1 MKNKYI
7 LIGVWSLL
15 LFTAGLAE
23 AQTKVKSSYSG
34 TAGFN
39 IPLWIALETG
49 EFRKLDLEVETVL
62 ITGGSRS
69 LMSLLAGD
77 LDFAHASGG
86 FPLQANLRGAD
97 VVIVGTI
104 SNTMSAGLVVRK
116 EIQSIR
122 DLKGKKL
129 GIPSFG
135 GLVEAGAVF
144 ALRKSGLDPHKD
156 VTLIQTG
163 SETAR
168 LAALQKGLTEAT
180 IISPPGLFVAET
192 MGFRNLA
199 NLSDLGMRYP
209 ELSIAARRGDLK
221 TRRGMVERYL
231 RAHLNAIRT
240 FKTNKA
246 ATLDIIRKYMMK
258 TSSKTDLEQTYDYYV
273 KRVTDS
279 LRTDL
284 EGLREILISTDATI
298 PGAGKRNPADFVD
311 ESVLEEA
318 LRR

>member
-1 MKNKYI
+1 MKNKYV
-7 LIGVWSLL
+7 LVVVWGLL

-49 EFRKLDLEVETVL
+49 EFRKLDLDVDAIL

-86 FPLQANLRGAD
+86 FPLQASLRGAD
-97 VVIVGTI
+97 VVIIGTI
-104 SNTMSAGLVVRK
+104 SNTMSAGLVARK

-144 ALRKSGLDPHKD
+144 ALRKNGLDPHKD

-168 LAALQKGLTEAT
+168 LAALQKGATEAT
-180 IISPPGLFVAET
+180 IISPPGLFVAEA

-199 NLSDLGMRYP
+199 NLSELGMRYP

-221 TRRGMVERYL
+221 TKRGMVERYL

-246 ATLDIIRKYMMK
+246 ATLDIIRKYMMR
-258 TSSKTDLEQTYDYYV
+258 TSSKADLEQTYDYYV

-298 PGAGKRNPADFVD
+298 AGAGKRNPADFVD

>member
-1 MKNKYI
+1 MKSKYVAI
-7 LIGVWSLL
+7 VVWAFL
-15 LFTAGLAE
+15 LFTVGIAE
-23 AQTKVKSSYSG
+23 AQRKVRSSYSG

-49 EFRKLDLEVETVL
+49 EFRKLDLDVDTIL

-86 FPLQANLRGAD
+86 FPLQASLRGAD
-97 VVIVGTI
+97 VVIIGTI
-104 SNTMSAGLVVRK
+104 SNTMSAGLVARK
-116 EIQSIR
+116 EIQSIG

-144 ALRKSGLDPHKD
+144 ALRKNGLDPYKD

-168 LAALQKGLTEAT
+168 LAALQNGATEAT
-180 IISPPGLFVAET
+180 IISPPGLFVAER

-209 ELSIAARRGDLK
+209 EVSIAARRTDLK
-221 TRRGMVERYL
+221 LKRGMVERYL

-246 ATLDIIRKYMMK
+246 VTLDIIRKFMMK

-284 EGLREILISTDATI
+284 EGLREILISADQTM

-311 ESVLEEA
+311 ESVLEEI

>member
-1 MKNKYI
+1 MKNKFVLI
-7 LIGVWSLL
+7 LVGSLL
-15 LFTAGLAE
+15 FSSASLAE
-23 AQTKVKSSYSG
+23 AQSKARSSYSG

-39 IPLWIALETG
+39 IPFWIALETG
-49 EFRKLDLEVETVL
+49 EFRKLDLDVDAIL

-69 LMSLLAGD
+69 LMSLLSGE

-86 FPLQANLRGAD
+86 FPLQASLRGAD
-97 VVIVGTI
+97 VVIIGTI
-104 SNTMSAGLVVRK
+104 SNTMSAGLIARK
-116 EIQSIR
+116 EINSIR

-144 ALRKSGLDPHKD
+144 ALRKHGLDPYKD

-168 LAALQKGLTEAT
+168 LAAVQKGATEAT
-180 IISPPGLFVAET
+180 IISPPGLFVAEKL
-192 MGFRNLA
+192 GFRNLA

-209 ELSIAARRGDLK
+209 EVSISARRSDVKLK
-221 TRRGMVERYL
+221 RGMLERYL

-240 FKTNKA
+240 FKTNKT
-246 ATLDIIRKYMMK
+246 ATLEIIRKYMMT
-258 TSSKTDLEQTYDYYV
+258 TSSKSDLEQTYDYFV
-273 KRVTDS
+273 NRVTES

-284 EGLREILISTDATI
+284 EGLREILISTDGTL
-298 PGAGKRNPADFVD
+298 PGAAKRNPADFVD
-311 ESVLEEA
+311 ESILEEA
-318 LRR
+318 LRH

>member
-1 MKNKYI
+1 MSIRNSY
-7 LIGVWSLL
+7 LFAVAWAGLL
-15 LFTAGLAE
+15 LFTLDPAE
-23 AQTKVKSSYSG
+23 AQTKVQSSYSG
-34 TAGFN
+34 TAGYN

-49 EFRKLDLEVETVL
+49 EFRKLDLDVDAIL

-69 LMSLLAGD
+69 IMSLLSGQ

-97 VVIVGTI
+97 VVIIGTL
-104 SNTMSAGLVVRK
+104 SNTMSAGVIARK

-122 DLKGKKL
+122 DLKGKKVGL
-129 GIPSFG
+129 ASFG
-135 GLVEAGAVF
+135 GVVEAGAVF
-144 ALRKSGLDPHKD
+144 ALRKNGLEPSKD

-163 SETAR
+163 GETTR
-168 LAALQKGLTEAT
+168 LAALQKGAIDAT
-180 IISPPGLFVAET
+180 IISPPGLFVAEK

-209 ELSIAARRGDLK
+209 EVSISARRADLK
-221 TRRGMVERYL
+221 AKRVMVEKYL

-240 FKTNKA
+240 FKTDKA
-246 ATLDIIRKYMMK
+246 ATLEIIRKYMMK
-258 TSSKTDLEQTYDYYV
+258 MSSKTDLEQTYDYFL
-273 KRVTDS
+273 KRVSAS

-284 EGLREILISTDATI
+284 EGLREILLTI
-298 PGAGKRNPADFVD
+298 PGAEKRNPADFVD
-311 ESVLEEA
+311 ESILEEV

>member
-1 MKNKYI
+1 MKNRY
-7 LIGVWSLL
+7 LTALVFTLL
-15 LFTAGLAE
+15 LLTFGIAQ
-23 AQTKVKSSYSG
+23 AQTQLKTSYSG

-39 IPLWIALETG
+39 IPLWIAGETG
-49 EFRKLDLEVETVL
+49 EFRKLDLDVDAIL

-86 FPLQANLRGAD
+86 FPLHASLRGAD
-97 VVIVGTI
+97 VVIIGTI
-104 SNTMSAGLVVRK
+104 SNTMSAGLVARK

-122 DLKGKKL
+122 DLKGKKV

-144 ALRKSGLDPHKD
+144 ALKKNGLDPHKD
-156 VTLIQTG
+156 VTLVQTG

-168 LAALQKGLTEAT
+168 LAALQKGVTEAT
-180 IISPPGLFVAET
+180 IISPPGLFVAER

-209 ELSIAARRGDLK
+209 ELSIATRRTNLK
-221 TRRGMVERYL
+221 LKRGMVERYL
-231 RAHLNAIRT
+231 RAHLNAVRT
-240 FKTNKA
+240 FKTNRA

-258 TSSKTDLEQTYDYYV
+258 TSSKADLEDTYDYFV
-273 KRVTDS
+273 NRVTET

-284 EGLREILISTDATI
+284 QGLREILISADQSI

-311 ESVLEEA
+311 ESVLEEV

>member
-1 MKNKYI
+1 MWFWCSYY
-7 LIGVWSLL
+7 LPRGSLKRKEPCGPA
-15 LFTAGLAE
+15 TRE
-23 AQTKVKSSYSG
+23 A
-34 TAGFN
+34 AGFN
-39 IPLWIALETG
+39 IPFWIALETR
-49 EFRKLDLEVETVL
+49 EFRKLDLDVDAIL

-86 FPLQANLRGAD
+86 FPLQASLRGAALAA
-97 VVIVGTI
+97 IIGTI

-144 ALRKSGLDPHKD
+144 ALRKNGLDPHKD
-156 VTLIQTG
+156 VTLVQTG

-180 IISPPGLFVAET
+180 IISPPGLFVAEA

-209 ELSIAARRGDLK
+209 EVSIAARRADLK
-221 TRRGMVERYL
+221 TKRVMVEKYL

-246 ATLDIIRKYMMK
+246 VTLEIIRKYMMN

-284 EGLREILISTDATI
+284 EGLREILTTTETII

-311 ESVLEEA
+311 ESVLEEL

>member
-1 MKNKYI
+1 MKNKVVGI
-7 LIGVWSLL
+7 VVSFLL

-23 AQTKVKSSYSG
+23 AQTKARSSYSG

-39 IPLWIALETG
+39 IPFWIALETG
-49 EFRKLDLEVETVL
+49 EFRKLDLDVDAIL

-69 LMSLLAGD
+69 LMSLLAGE

-86 FPLQANLRGAD
+86 FPLQASLRGGD
-97 VVIVGTI
+97 VVIIGTI
-104 SNTMSAGLVVRK
+104 SNTMSAGLIARK
-116 EIQSIR
+116 EINSIR
-122 DLKGKKL
+122 DLKGKRV

-144 ALRKSGLDPHKD
+144 ALKKNGLDPYKD

-168 LAALQKGLTEAT
+168 LAAVQKGATEAT
-180 IISPPGLFVAET
+180 IISPPGLFVAEKL
-192 MGFRNLA
+192 GFRNLA

-209 ELSIAARRGDLK
+209 EVSISARRSDVKLK
-221 TRRGMVERYL
+221 RGMLERYL

-240 FKTNKA
+240 FKSDKT
-246 ATLDIIRKYMMK
+246 ATLQIIQKYMMK
-258 TSSKTDLEQTYDYYV
+258 TSSKTDLEQTYDYFV
-273 KRVTDS
+273 NRVTES

-284 EGLREILISTDATI
+284 EGLREILISTDATL
-298 PGAGKRNPADFVD
+298 PGAAKRNPADFVD
-311 ESVLEEA
+311 DSILEEA

>member
-1 MKNKYI
+1 MTSRYVVVV
-7 LIGVWSLL
+7 VWALL
-15 LFTAGLAE
+15 LFTVGIAE
-23 AQTKVKSSYSG
+23 AQRKVRSSYSG

-49 EFRKLDLEVETVL
+49 EFRKLDLDVDAIL

-86 FPLQANLRGAD
+86 FPLHASLRGAD
-97 VVIVGTI
+97 VVIIGTI
-104 SNTMSAGLVVRK
+104 SNTMSAGLVARK

-122 DLKGKKL
+122 DLKGKKV

-144 ALRKSGLDPHKD
+144 ALRKNGLDPYRD

-168 LAALQKGLTEAT
+168 LAALQKGATEAT
-180 IISPPGLFVAET
+180 IISPPGLFVAER

-209 ELSIAARRGDLK
+209 EVSIAARRADLK
-221 TRRGMVERYL
+221 LKRGMVEGYL

-240 FKTNKA
+240 FKTNRA
-246 ATLDIIRKYMMK
+246 VTLDIIRKYMMK
-258 TSSKTDLEQTYDYYV
+258 TSSKEDLEQTYDYYV

-284 EGLREILISTDATI
+284 EGLREILISADQTI

>member
-1 MKNKYI
+1 
-7 LIGVWSLL
+7 
-15 LFTAGLAE
+15 
-23 AQTKVKSSYSG
+23 
-34 TAGFN
+34 
-39 IPLWIALETG
+39 
-49 EFRKLDLEVETVL
+49 
-62 ITGGSRS
+62 
-69 LMSLLAGD
+69 LAGD

-86 FPLQANLRGAD
+86 FPLHASLRGAD
-97 VVIVGTI
+97 VVIIGTI
-104 SNTMSAGLVVRK
+104 SNTMSAGLVARK

-122 DLKGKKL
+122 DLKGKKV

-144 ALRKSGLDPHKD
+144 ALRKNGLDPYRD

-168 LAALQKGLTEAT
+168 LAALQKGATEAT
-180 IISPPGLFVAET
+180 IISPPGLFVAER

-209 ELSIAARRGDLK
+209 EVSIAARRADLK
-221 TRRGMVERYL
+221 LKRGMVEGYL

-240 FKTNKA
+240 FKTNRA
-246 ATLDIIRKYMMK
+246 VTLDIIRKYMMK
-258 TSSKTDLEQTYDYYV
+258 TSSKEDLEQTYDYYV

-284 EGLREILISTDATI
+284 EGLREILISADQTI